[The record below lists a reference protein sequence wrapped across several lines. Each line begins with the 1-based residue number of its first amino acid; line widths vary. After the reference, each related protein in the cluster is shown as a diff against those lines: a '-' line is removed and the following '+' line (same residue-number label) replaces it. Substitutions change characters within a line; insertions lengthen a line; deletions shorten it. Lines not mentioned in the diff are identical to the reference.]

1 MDLVESILNFFKQP
15 EEETKDNSPEG
26 ICAMCWGYQGY
37 DGKIRTLFKDKQI
50 DVNNH
55 RDSYMLVQEFVK
67 KNIDG
72 MRLKND
78 VVESCPYCCTESNNT
93 QPKTS

>member
-1 MDLVESILNFFKQP
+1 MDLTESILHFFKQP
-15 EEETKDNSPEG
+15 EAETKDKAPEG

-55 RDSYMLVQEFVK
+55 KDSYMLVQEFVK

-72 MRLKND
+72 MRLKSD
-78 VVESCPYCCTESNNT
+78 VVESCPYCSTENKEI
-93 QPKTS
+93 QP

>member
-1 MDLVESILNFFKQP
+1 MDLVESILNYFKQP
-15 EEETKDNSPEG
+15 ETETKDNAPEG

-55 RDSYMLVQEFVK
+55 RDSYMLIQEFVK
-67 KNIDG
+67 KHIDG
-72 MRLKND
+72 IRLKGD
-78 VVESCPYCCTESNNT
+78 MIESCPYCGSENAGNQDISM
-93 QPKTS
+93 

>member
-1 MDLVESILNFFKQP
+1 MDLAESILNFFNQP
-15 EEETKDNSPEG
+15 EEETKDKAPEG

-55 RDSYMLVQEFVK
+55 KDSYMLVQEFVK

-72 MRLKND
+72 MRLKD
-78 VVESCPYCCTESNNT
+78 DLVEPCPYCGSESKNN
-93 QPKTS
+93 QAKTS

>member
-1 MDLVESILNFFKQP
+1 MDIAESILNFFKQP
-15 EEETKDNSPEG
+15 EEVTKDKAPEG

-55 RDSYMLVQEFVK
+55 KDSYMLVQDFVK
-67 KNIDG
+67 THIDG
-72 MRLKND
+72 IRLKSD
-78 VVESCPYCCTESNNT
+78 LIESCTYCEPENQEN
-93 QPKTS
+93 QDKTT

>member
-1 MDLVESILNFFKQP
+1 MDLIESILNFFKHP
-15 EEETKDNSPEG
+15 EDETKGKAPEG

-55 RDSYMLVQEFVK
+55 KDSYMLVQDFVK

-72 MRLKND
+72 IRLKGD
-78 VVESCPYCCTESNNT
+78 SVESCPYCGSESENNQVET
-93 QPKTS
+93 K

>member
-1 MDLVESILNFFKQP
+1 MELVESILNFFKQP
-15 EEETKDNSPEG
+15 EEETNDKAPEG

-55 RDSYMLVQEFVK
+55 KDSYMLVQEFVK

-72 MRLKND
+72 MRLKSDN
-78 VVESCPYCCTESNNT
+78 VESCPYCNSESINT
-93 QPKTS
+93 QP

>member
-15 EEETKDNSPEG
+15 EELNKDKAPQG
-26 ICAMCWGYQGY
+26 ICALCWGYQGY

-55 RDSYMLVQEFVK
+55 KDSYMLVQEFVK
-67 KNIDG
+67 KHIDG
-72 MRLKND
+72 IRLKND
-78 VVESCPYCCTESNNT
+78 QIENCPYCSSESEEKPDNN
-93 QPKTS
+93 K

>member
-1 MDLVESILNFFKQP
+1 MELVESILNFFKQT
-15 EEETKDNSPEG
+15 EEETNDKAPEG

-55 RDSYMLVQEFVK
+55 KDSYMLVQEFVK

-72 MRLKND
+72 MRLKSD
-78 VVESCPYCCTESNNT
+78 IVESCPYCN
-93 QPKTS
+93 

>member
-1 MDLVESILNFFKQP
+1 MDLIESILNFFKQP
-15 EEETKDNSPEG
+15 EEETKDNAPEG

-55 RDSYMLVQEFVK
+55 KDSYMLVQEFVK

-72 MRLKND
+72 MRLKSD
-78 VVESCPYCCTESNNT
+78 VVESCPYCDTETKNP
-93 QPKTS
+93 QP